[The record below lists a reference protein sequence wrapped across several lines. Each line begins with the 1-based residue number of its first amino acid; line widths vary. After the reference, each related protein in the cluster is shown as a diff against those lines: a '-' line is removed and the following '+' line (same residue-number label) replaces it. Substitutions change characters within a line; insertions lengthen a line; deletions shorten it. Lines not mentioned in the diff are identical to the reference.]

1 MQKNINYI
9 CARSSVPLPPHRVH
23 IPVVLWFPG
32 RPWNL
37 SMFWGVGMLETQCNP
52 GSMPAR
58 IHTLRDQHRFQR
70 GPGNLEL
77 SMLWGV
83 ATARQSMIFTSA
95 LYQTSMEFPE
105 GYHKGYELC
114 NCYTA
119 VFHPEISF

>member
-1 MQKNINYI
+1 MCQVLG
-9 CARSSVPLPPHRVH
+9 APSPPPPRGAPP
-23 IPVVLWFPG
+23 PVVLWTCGPVASG
-32 RPWNL
+32 KALEPLNA
-37 SMFWGVGMLETQCNP
+37 MFWGVGMLEAQFSP

-58 IHTLRDQHRFQR
+58 IHTLRDQHRFQQ

-114 NCYTA
+114 NS
-119 VFHPEISF
+119 EK

>member
-1 MQKNINYI
+1 MCQVLG
-9 CARSSVPLPPHRVH
+9 APPPPPPRVPPSPLWSCG
-23 IPVVLWFPG
+23 PVVPWLPG

-37 SMFWGVGMLETQCNP
+37 SMFWGVGMLETQFNP

-58 IHTLRDQHRFQR
+58 IHTLRDQHRFQQ

-114 NCYTA
+114 NS
-119 VFHPEISF
+119 EK